1 MQLTQSHIERINRLW
16 LAMSFDSKE
25 WDESKHPRAAN
36 GQFGKGSNSA
46 TKQNASLNIPTIKG
60 NELGAYKDI
69 KELRA
74 NARLYAM
81 EHFAGKKFTN
91 TETGNEIS
99 VSMGGV
105 KHTIVGANEEL
116 IKTIPAIPELINS
129 ASLLETRAD
138 KRNDPNVKAIEIYQG
153 KISVMGSEKEVI
165 ITVKHH
171 LDGRRYYDH
180 GYMKR

>member
-1 MQLTQSHIERINRLW
+1 MRLTQSQIERINRLW
-16 LAMSFDSKE
+16 LATSSDSKE

-36 GQFGKGSNSA
+36 GQFGKGTGSTTQKTSE
-46 TKQNASLNIPTIKG
+46 TIPTIKG
-60 NELGAYKDI
+60 NELGTYKDI

-91 TETGNEIS
+91 SETGNEIS

-138 KRNDPNVKAIEIYQG
+138 KRNDPNVKAIEIYQA